1 MEPLRV
7 TDVMS
12 RRVETLWEWE
22 ECSVESLL
30 RRFRQFHHLPVLDRE
45 RRVVGMLT
53 PADVLYASMQSR
65 PIRVRDVMTS
75 PAVTI
80 DAREPVEGA
89 AKQMVEERI
98 HSLPVVGRSG
108 ELLGIVTGTDLMRAL
123 AGAHPPPAWRGDV
136 PVDSVM
142 THDPMTLEPD
152 ATIADAAALMADAG
166 VRHVPIVDP
175 NGTVVG
181 IVSDR
186 DLREALRGDVA
197 RWPQAPADRLDEPIL
212 SAMTPNPVALR
223 SGTSIRGA
231 LEGVTDERVGALPVV
246 DEQDRLLGIVSY
258 VDLLDW
264 IRREEAA
271 RKEREPQPVPPSEPD
286 LWSPP

>member
-7 TDVMS
+7 TDMMS
-12 RRVETLWEWE
+12 RRVETLSEWE
-22 ECSVESLL
+22 ECSVDSLL

-45 RRVVGMLT
+45 RRVVGMVT
-53 PADVLYASMQSR
+53 PADVLYASMRSQS
-65 PIRVRDVMTS
+65 IRVRDVMTS
-75 PAVTI
+75 PAVTV
-80 DAREPVEGA
+80 DARAPVEAA

-123 AGAHPPPAWRGDV
+123 AGAHPPPARPGDV

-142 THDPMTLEPD
+142 THDPMALEPD
-152 ATIADAAALMADAG
+152 ATIADAAALMVDAG
-166 VRHVPIVDP
+166 IRHVPIVDP

-186 DLREALRGDVA
+186 DLREHLRGDVA
-197 RWPQAPADRLDEPIL
+197 RWPQAPADRLDEPI
-212 SAMTPNPVALR
+212 SSVMTPNPVALL

-231 LEGVTDERVGALPVV
+231 LEGFTDERVSALPVV

-271 RKEREPQPVPPSEPD
+271 RKERAAQPAPPVESD